1 MGDRTM
7 KATTT
12 PTEYVDAFEA
22 YLGAWQDMCDEC
34 PEEPASGF
42 EVYEL
47 CPSGALASVET

>member
-1 MGDRTM
+1 M